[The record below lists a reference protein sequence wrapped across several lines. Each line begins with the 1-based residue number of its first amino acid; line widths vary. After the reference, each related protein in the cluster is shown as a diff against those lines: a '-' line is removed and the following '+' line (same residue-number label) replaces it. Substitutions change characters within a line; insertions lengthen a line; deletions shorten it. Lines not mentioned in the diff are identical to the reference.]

1 MKFRNKI
8 ISAALAAVLS
18 FGAVAMPAGFIE
30 TAIVASAE
38 TYEDRI
44 ESVTKKIKGTDVTLY
59 WDDLESAT
67 SYRVYKRTSDGK
79 TYKKYS
85 DYTLKRISDGRIK
98 CTIKGLKKSKT
109 YYFAVA
115 PTKKTI
121 EGDVLV
127 GKKKTVKITT
137 ESYTSKSSSTE
148 KLTYIPNPSD
158 ICSYLSFVKSSLTDD
173 GKAVI
178 KLYSGMATYDNY
190 KNYQNYLEDHG
201 LYLDFIDG
209 EHEIEDDGD
218 SFTFIF
224 NVYTN
229 SKMTKSLGMVS
240 FTYYIYS
247 DGSGVYV
254 MILTLKT

>member
-18 FGAVAMPAGFIE
+18 FGAVAMPTGFIE
-30 TAIVASAE
+30 TAIVASAA
-38 TYEDRI
+38 TYEAKV
-44 ESVTKKIKGTDVTLY
+44 ENVTKKIKGTDVTLY

-67 SYRVYKRTSDGK
+67 SYRVYKRTSDGE

-85 DYTLKRISDGRIK
+85 DYTLKRTSDGRIK
-98 CTIKGLKKSKT
+98 CTIKGLKKNKT
-109 YYFAVA
+109 YYFAIA
-115 PTKKTI
+115 PTKKTV
-121 EGDVLV
+121 EGDILV

-137 ESYTSKSSSTE
+137 GSNTSSSSSTE
-148 KLTYIPNPSD
+148 KLTYIPDPSD
-158 ICSYLSFVKSSLTDD
+158 ICSYMSFVKSELTDD

-190 KNYQNYLEDHG
+190 ENYKNYLENHG
-201 LYLDFIDG
+201 LYLEFVDG
-209 EHEIEDDGD
+209 DHEVEDDGD

-229 SKMTKSLGMVS
+229 SKKTKSLGLIS
-240 FTYYIYS
+240 ITYYIYS

-254 MILTLKT
+254 MILTLKD